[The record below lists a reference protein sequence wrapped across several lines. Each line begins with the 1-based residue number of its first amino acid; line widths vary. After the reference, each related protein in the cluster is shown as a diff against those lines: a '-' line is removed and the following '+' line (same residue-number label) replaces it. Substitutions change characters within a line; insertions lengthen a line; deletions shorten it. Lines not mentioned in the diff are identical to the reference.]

1 MEHNIGVGA
10 IVGLATAS
18 SFYIYKSEK
27 FSSIQKTI
35 LLICVIFP
43 PVQWLGIL
51 IVLAYN
57 NFIENNSVEKITE
70 IKNENKINTLN
81 SQVESLKDLKEK
93 GILTS
98 EEYNQKVEKIEAE
111 KAEQDLKN
119 STEYKQLKSLLDSGV
134 LTKEEFESKIVKI
147 NNIINKQL
155 EDKIIDTYNYNVTLI
170 NGEILTILNIPKNT
184 NNILGCSVKIHNKNL
199 SGVYISNKYLYE
211 IINDKVVNFYSP
223 KNIKLKD
230 GTICLLY
237 GNFSK
242 PMKGDFIFRTD
253 YSRLNDGKHQLDFF
267 NNIKVKDNRLI

>member
-27 FSSIQKTI
+27 FSSVQKTI

-43 PVQWLGIL
+43 PAQWLGIL

-57 NFIENNSVEKITE
+57 NFIENNSVEKTTE
-70 IKNENKINTLN
+70 RKIENKINTLN

-93 GILTS
+93 GILTN

-119 STEYKQLKSLLDSGV
+119 STEYKQLKSLFDSGV

-155 EDKIIDTYNYNVTLI
+155 EDKIIDTYNYNATLI

-253 YSRLNDGKHQLDFF
+253 YSRLNDGKYQLDFF
-267 NNIKVKDNRLI
+267 NNIRVKDNRLI

>member
-27 FSSIQKTI
+27 FSSVQKTI

-43 PVQWLGIL
+43 PAQWLGIL

-57 NFIENNSVEKITE
+57 NFIENNSVEKTTE
-70 IKNENKINTLN
+70 RKIENKINTLN

-93 GILTS
+93 GILTN

-119 STEYKQLKSLLDSGV
+119 STEYKQLKSLFDSGV

-155 EDKIIDTYNYNVTLI
+155 EDKVIDTYNYNATLI

-242 PMKGDFIFRTD
+242 PMKGDFIFHTD
-253 YSRLNDGKHQLDFF
+253 YSRLNDGKYQLDFF
-267 NNIKVKDNRLI
+267 NNIRVKDNRLI

>member
-27 FSSIQKTI
+27 LSSVQKTI

-43 PVQWLGIL
+43 PAQWLGIL

-57 NFIENNSVEKITE
+57 NFIENNSVEKIAE

-93 GILTS
+93 GILTN

-253 YSRLNDGKHQLDFF
+253 YSRLNDGKYQLDFF
-267 NNIKVKDNRLI
+267 NNIRVKDNRLI

>member
-27 FSSIQKTI
+27 LSSVQKTI

-43 PVQWLGIL
+43 PAQWLGIL

-57 NFIENNSVEKITE
+57 NYIENNSVEKIAE
-70 IKNENKINTLN
+70 RKNENKINTLN

-93 GILTS
+93 GILTN
-98 EEYNQKVEKIEAE
+98 EEYNQKVEKLEAE

-119 STEYKQLKSLLDSGV
+119 STEYRQLKSLLDLGV

-155 EDKIIDTYNYNVTLI
+155 EDKIIDTYNYNATLI

-242 PMKGDFIFRTD
+242 PMKGDFIFHTD
-253 YSRLNDGKHQLDFF
+253 YSRLNDGKYQLDFF

>member
-43 PVQWLGIL
+43 PAQWLGIL

-57 NFIENNSVEKITE
+57 NFIENNSVEKIAE

-93 GILTS
+93 GILTNK
-98 EEYNQKVEKIEAE
+98 EYNQKVEKLEAE

-119 STEYKQLKSLLDSGV
+119 STEYKQLKSLFDSGV

-147 NNIINKQL
+147 NNIKNKQL
-155 EDKIIDTYNYNVTLI
+155 EDKIIDTYNYNATLI

-242 PMKGDFIFRTD
+242 PMKGDFIFHTD
-253 YSRLNDGKHQLDFF
+253 YSRLNDGKYQLDFF
-267 NNIKVKDNRLI
+267 NNIRVKDNRLI

>member
-35 LLICVIFP
+35 LIICVIFP
-43 PVQWLGIL
+43 PAQWLGIL

-57 NFIENNSVEKITE
+57 NYIENNSVEKIAE
-70 IKNENKINTLN
+70 RRNENKINTLN

-93 GILTS
+93 GILTN

-155 EDKIIDTYNYNVTLI
+155 EDKIIDTYNYNATLI

-242 PMKGDFIFRTD
+242 PMKGDFIFHTD
-253 YSRLNDGKHQLDFF
+253 YSRLNDGKYQLDFF
-267 NNIKVKDNRLI
+267 NNIRVKDNRLI

>member
-27 FSSIQKTI
+27 FSRIQKTI

-43 PVQWLGIL
+43 PAQWLGIL

-57 NFIENNSVEKITE
+57 NYIENNSVEKIAE

-147 NNIINKQL
+147 NTIINKQS
-155 EDKIIDTYNYNVTLI
+155 ENKTIDTYDYNATLI

-253 YSRLNDGKHQLDFF
+253 YSRLNDGKYQLDFF

>member
-43 PVQWLGIL
+43 PAQWLGIL

-57 NFIENNSVEKITE
+57 NYIENNSVEKIAE
-70 IKNENKINTLN
+70 RKNENKINTLN
-81 SQVESLKDLKEK
+81 SQVESLKNLKEK
-93 GILTS
+93 GILTN

-155 EDKIIDTYNYNVTLI
+155 EDKVIDTYNYNATLI

-242 PMKGDFIFRTD
+242 PMKGDFIFHTD
-253 YSRLNDGKHQLDFF
+253 Y
-267 NNIKVKDNRLI
+267 

>member
-35 LLICVIFP
+35 LIICVIFP
-43 PVQWLGIL
+43 PAQWLGIL

-57 NFIENNSVEKITE
+57 NYIENNSVEKIAE
-70 IKNENKINTLN
+70 RRNENKINTLN

-93 GILTS
+93 GILTN

-119 STEYKQLKSLLDSGV
+119 STEYKQLKSLFDSGV

-155 EDKIIDTYNYNVTLI
+155 EDKIIDTYNYNATLI

-242 PMKGDFIFRTD
+242 PMKGDFIFHTD
-253 YSRLNDGKHQLDFF
+253 YSRLNDGKYQLDFF
-267 NNIKVKDNRLI
+267 NNIRVKDNRLI

>member
-43 PVQWLGIL
+43 PAQWLGIL

-57 NFIENNSVEKITE
+57 NFIENNSVEKIAE

-93 GILTS
+93 GILTN

-119 STEYKQLKSLLDSGV
+119 STEYKQLKSLFDSGV

-242 PMKGDFIFRTD
+242 PMKGDFIFHTD
-253 YSRLNDGKHQLDFF
+253 YSRLNDGKYQLDFF
-267 NNIKVKDNRLI
+267 NNIRVKDNRLI

>member
-1 MEHNIGVGA
+1 MEHNIGVGV

-27 FSSIQKTI
+27 ISSIQKTI

-43 PVQWLGIL
+43 PAQWLGIL

-57 NFIENNSVEKITE
+57 NYIENNSVEKIAE
-70 IKNENKINTLN
+70 RRNENKINTLN
-81 SQVESLKDLKEK
+81 SQVESLKNLKEK

-98 EEYNQKVEKIEAE
+98 EEYNQKVEKLEAE
-111 KAEQDLKN
+111 KAEQELKN

>member
-27 FSSIQKTI
+27 LSSVQKTI

-43 PVQWLGIL
+43 PAQWLGIL

-70 IKNENKINTLN
+70 RKIENKINTLN
-81 SQVESLKDLKEK
+81 SQVKSLKDLKEK
-93 GILTS
+93 GILTN
-98 EEYNQKVEKIEAE
+98 EEYNQKVEKLKVE

-119 STEYKQLKSLLDSGV
+119 STEYRQLKSLLDSGV

-155 EDKIIDTYNYNVTLI
+155 EDKIIDTYNYNATLI

-242 PMKGDFIFRTD
+242 PMKGDFIFHTD
-253 YSRLNDGKHQLDFF
+253 YSRLNDGKYQLDFF
-267 NNIKVKDNRLI
+267 NNIRVKDNRLI

>member
-1 MEHNIGVGA
+1 MEHNIGVGV
-10 IVGLATAS
+10 IVGLTTAS

-27 FSSIQKTI
+27 FSSVQKTI

-43 PVQWLGIL
+43 PAQWLGIL

-57 NFIENNSVEKITE
+57 NYIENNSVEKVAE
-70 IKNENKINTLN
+70 RRNENKINTLN
-81 SQVESLKDLKEK
+81 SQVESLKNLKEK
-93 GILTS
+93 GILTN
-98 EEYNQKVEKIEAE
+98 EDYNQKVEKIEAE

-119 STEYKQLKSLLDSGV
+119 STEYRQLKSLLDLGV

-155 EDKIIDTYNYNVTLI
+155 EDKIIDTYNHNATLI

-242 PMKGDFIFRTD
+242 PMKGDFIFHTD
-253 YSRLNDGKHQLDFF
+253 YSRLNDGKYQLDFF

>member
-27 FSSIQKTI
+27 FSSVQKTI

-43 PVQWLGIL
+43 PAQWLGIL

-57 NFIENNSVEKITE
+57 NFIENNSVEKIAE

-93 GILTS
+93 GILTN

-242 PMKGDFIFRTD
+242 PMKGDFIFHTD
-253 YSRLNDGKHQLDFF
+253 YSRLNDGKYQLDFF
-267 NNIKVKDNRLI
+267 NNIRVKDNRLI

>member
-43 PVQWLGIL
+43 PAQWLGIL

-57 NFIENNSVEKITE
+57 NFIENNSVEKIAE

-93 GILTS
+93 GILTN

-242 PMKGDFIFRTD
+242 PMKGDFIFHTD
-253 YSRLNDGKHQLDFF
+253 YSRLNDGKYQLDFF
-267 NNIKVKDNRLI
+267 NNIRVKDNRLI